1 MAPTWRHV
9 QYSLS
14 ELSHAHQDG
23 YGGDDKDGDAGSN
36 ERDDSFTPVQPRH
49 SRLLLHLIGFQPRGH
64 SISPLPKLMM
74 LAAIKNTTTSATTTS
89 AVLAS
94 RCKRSALRPWPKR
107 SLLELCI
114 LKSCY
119 PHSTMT
125 ARKMQLLQ
133 CIYSRQ
139 CSLQQIFEHC
149 PATGRKETKF

>member
-89 AVLAS
+89 LRSWRLAAS
-94 RCKRSALRPWPKR
+94 GR
-107 SLLELCI
+107 
-114 LKSCY
+114 
-119 PHSTMT
+119 
-125 ARKMQLLQ
+125 
-133 CIYSRQ
+133 
-139 CSLQQIFEHC
+139 HC
-149 PATGRKETKF
+149 VPGRKGRYWNFAF